1 MSRTTRACSPSRVVA
16 LRLHLD
22 DSGPGN
28 GPLRVLPG
36 THALGVLTDADVQ
49 RVAAGHRPFE
59 CVVPAGGVVV
69 MRPLI
74 VHASSKA
81 VRDRPRAVI
90 HIDYADSLQM
100 EDGLVLAVA

>member
-1 MSRTTRACSPSRVVA
+1 
-16 LRLHLD
+16 
-22 DSGPGN
+22 
-28 GPLRVLPG
+28 
-36 THALGVLTDADVQ
+36 
-49 RVAAGHRPFE
+49 
-59 CVVPAGGVVV
+59 

-100 EDGLVLAVA
+100 EDGLELAVA